1 MLLYL
6 WRYTLDHESRPWKQ
20 SFDKIAVID
29 NAASVI
35 WHEKNNDLGDFEI
48 YIRASAEL
56 LDIVS
61 NGHIFVT
68 RDDRD
73 IAMYIESVLTVTDE
87 ENGDYL
93 TISGHTAD
101 IILNWRLTR
110 ILNFSSTPATAE
122 TIMRYALGQF
132 VPHITGTIPSDLQ
145 PLQLGAVKGYDD
157 ELTVQYTNRTL
168 LYIVK
173 DLCTRYNYG
182 YKLVFDG
189 FHLIFELYKGTDRS
203 FDQNENT
210 FVIFSPD
217 YGNLGKTSYKRDT
230 SSYYNAVS
238 VAGEGEGKDRI
249 SVNVYPAIVWGLD
262 QRWLYVDARNI
273 SSNTGST
280 PLTDEEY
287 KEVLRQ
293 HGIDALA
300 QHKVE
305 TTFNGEILSV
315 NSYKYGVDY
324 GLGDK
329 VSIENAYGIRGNATV
344 TGITEVED
352 ANGYRLVPTLEEWT
366 VYDMEA

>member
-1 MLLYL
+1 MVLYL
-6 WRYTLDHESRPWKQ
+6 WEYYLSGDTYGFRR
-20 SFDKIAVID
+20 IAVID
-29 NAASVI
+29 NATSVI
-35 WHEKNNDLGDFEI
+35 WHEKFNALGDFEI
-48 YIRASAEL
+48 YIRASSDL

-61 NGHIFVT
+61 SGHIFVT

-73 IAMYIESVLTVTDE
+73 TAMYIESVLITTDE

-101 IILNWRLTR
+101 IMLNWRVLSFMS
-110 ILNFSSTPATAE
+110 NNVNTAE
-122 TIMRYALGQF
+122 YIMRSTLEPYIPASGSRLLPGQLPPLKLGTAQ
-132 VPHITGTIPSDLQ
+132 
-145 PLQLGAVKGYDD
+145 GYTD
-157 ELTVQYTNRTL
+157 ELRTQYSYRTP
-168 LYIVK
+168 LYIVQ

-189 FHLIFELYKGTDRS
+189 ESLIFELYKGTDRS
-203 FDQNENT
+203 FDQSENT

-217 YGNLGKTSYKRDT
+217 FGNLGKTSYKKDT
-230 SSYYNAVS
+230 SNYYNTAIVG
-238 VAGEGEGKDRI
+238 GEGEGKDR
-249 SVNVYPAIVWGLD
+249 VRVTVRPEAVGGLD
-262 QRWLYVDARNI
+262 MRQIFVDARNI

-280 PLTDEEY
+280 PLTSEQY
-287 KEVLRQ
+287 QEVLRE
-293 HGIDALA
+293 HGIDAIA

-315 NSYKYGVDY
+315 NSYQYGVDY

-329 VSIENAYGIRGNATV
+329 VSIENTYGIRGNATV

-352 ANGYRLVPTLEEWT
+352 DTGYTLVPTLEEWT